1 MHLCLPPKI
10 LQNHRFQ
17 FLLSN
22 TVVIREVEDNGHII
36 LGGGGGGGGG
46 GRGRGE
52 GVKKVHYG
60 ICENGE
66 WGNIWRPAPQKL
78 VKSRSL
84 EMPLKILFKIV
95 LDV

>member
-17 FLLSN
+17 FLLGN

-36 LGGGGGGGGG
+36 FG

-52 GVKKVHYG
+52 REGGGGKEGALWYMWKWWIEEYLAAG
-60 ICENGE
+60 PSEIGE
-66 WGNIWRPAPQKL
+66 I
-78 VKSRSL
+78 
-84 EMPLKILFKIV
+84 
-95 LDV
+95 

>member
-17 FLLSN
+17 FLLGN

-36 LGGGGGGGGG
+36 FG

-66 WGNIWRPAPQKL
+66 
-78 VKSRSL
+78 
-84 EMPLKILFKIV
+84 
-95 LDV
+95 

>member
-17 FLLSN
+17 FLLGS

-36 LGGGGGGGGG
+36 FGGRGR

-52 GVKKVHYG
+52 GVNKVHYG

-66 WGNIWRPAPQKL
+66 
-78 VKSRSL
+78 
-84 EMPLKILFKIV
+84 
-95 LDV
+95 

>member
-17 FLLSN
+17 FLLGN

-36 LGGGGGGGGG
+36 VG

-52 GVKKVHYG
+52 REGGGGKEGALWY
-60 ICENGE
+60 
-66 WGNIWRPAPQKL
+66 
-78 VKSRSL
+78 
-84 EMPLKILFKIV
+84 M
-95 LDV
+95 